1 MLSYL
6 DHNATTPLD
15 ERVLEVMLPYLRDL
29 YGNPSS
35 IHAFGRRAR
44 AALDKARAQV
54 AQLVNVQTS
63 QVLFTSGGTE
73 SNNLILKS
81 ILSPLWHTSTPP
93 HLAISRIEHPSS
105 LQAVQFLQTQGTQI
119 EWLPVT
125 TDGQVDL
132 AQIRF
137 NPATC
142 LASVMWANNETGVI
156 QPIAEIAQLAHAQ
169 GIPLHTDASQAV
181 GKIPVDFTAS
191 QVNFMTVCGHKFYA
205 PQGVGALIVD
215 KRYPLE
221 PLLHGGGQ
229 ENGLRG
235 GTENLAAI
243 VGFGHAAEL
252 AYQEL
257 PQRIAHVRTLQ
268 QQLETALQQI
278 PEVRIIGETASRLPN
293 TTLLTVE
300 GFSGET
306 LLMELDKKGIAAS
319 SGSACH
325 SAHAEPSHVLL
336 AMGLSAETAL
346 STIRISLGKQN
357 TAQDIEYFIK
367 ILKQLIN
374 EFKQLCSL
382 THQYC

>member
-15 ERVLEVMLPYLRDL
+15 KRVLEAMLPYLHDL

-54 AQLVNVQTS
+54 AQLVNVQAS

-81 ILSPLWHTSTPP
+81 ILSPLWHGSTPP
-93 HLAISRIEHPSS
+93 RLAISRIEHPSS
-105 LQAVQFLQTQGTQI
+105 LQAVQFLQTQGVQI
-119 EWLPVT
+119 DWLPVT
-125 TDGQVDL
+125 AKGQINL
-132 AQIRF
+132 AQVQF

-156 QPIAEIAQLAHAQ
+156 QPIAELAQLAHLQ
-169 GIPLHTDASQAV
+169 QIPLHTDASQAV
-181 GKIPVDFTAS
+181 GKIPVDFNAS

-243 VGFGHAAEL
+243 VGFGQAAEL
-252 AYQEL
+252 AHQEL
-257 PQRIAHVRTLQ
+257 SQRMAHVHALQ
-268 QQLETALQQI
+268 QQLESALHQI
-278 PEVRIIGETASRLPN
+278 PEVRIISETVARLPN

-300 GFSGET
+300 GFGGET
-306 LLMELDKKGIAAS
+306 LVMELDKKGIAVS

-336 AMGLSAETAL
+336 AMGISAETAL
-346 STIRISLGKQN
+346 STIRVSLGKQN
-357 TAQDIEYFIK
+357 TNQDIEYFVN

-374 EFKQLCSL
+374 EFKQLCAL
-382 THQYC
+382 TY